1 MKDASKDFFSLI
13 YDMAFW
19 ATLLPF
25 VGGLLTYYFGIPDD
39 IRPDGHGYLLLDQ
52 VSEGQIFQAKVHS
65 ILSHIGILMI
75 LIGFYLQI
83 QIVINGHRK
92 KK

>member
-1 MKDASKDFFSLI
+1 MKQVLKEIFLLSK
-13 YDMAFW
+13 DMAFW
-19 ATLLPF
+19 AALLPF

-52 VSEGQIFQAKVHS
+52 VSEGQVFQAKVHS
-65 ILSHIGILMI
+65 ILSNIGILMI
-75 LIGFYLQI
+75 LTGFYLQI
-83 QIVINGHRK
+83 QIVINLHRK